1 MLTGIAASPGIA
13 LGPARRLHHAGVLEA
28 PSTRAAE
35 SPERERERL
44 QAAIAGARAAIE
56 ADRRTVAARAT
67 AAEAQIFDAHLSL
80 LSDEAMLERA
90 ADAITAGASAER
102 GWHEAACE
110 VAAIYRGLEEPLLR
124 ERAADVL
131 DVGQRVLAVLQGEPA
146 ASIGQA
152 GIVITAELTPADAV
166 ALDSE
171 LITGIAT
178 AHGAPT
184 AHAAILA
191 RALGMP
197 AVVGLGETVLQ
208 IGEGATVLLDGDA
221 GTLVLEPSES
231 TARAA
236 RERAQR
242 RERWR
247 TAALRRAHEPAAT
260 HDGVRVEVFA
270 NVGSPSEAVRAVSL
284 GAEGVGLLRTE
295 FLYLDRAEL
304 PDEDEQVGTLREIA
318 VALQGRPL
326 VIRTLDAGAD
336 KPLAALPMAA
346 EANPFLGVRGIR
358 VSLAVPDVLATQLR
372 AILRIAAEFPVKVM
386 LPMVATVDELIR
398 ARALLDQARIQ
409 TGVDAALEL
418 GIMVEVPAA
427 ALTAARLAEQADFFS
442 LGTNDLTQY
451 TMAAERGNERLA
463 ALSSGLQPA
472 VLRLVDATVRA
483 AGTRSR
489 WVGVC
494 GELAGD
500 PAAAILLV
508 GLGVTELSMAPALI
522 PEVKATLAAVEFQ
535 AAQAAGRA
543 ALDAGDPAEVR
554 ALVAPLLPGDR

>member
-1 MLTGIAASPGIA
+1 MVGIVVVSHSQALAEGVVTLAREMGGAELAIEAAGGLDEPGVLGTDAQRVNAAIERAMSDDGVLVLMDLGSALLSAEFAIEMLGAGSDRVRLSDAPLVEGAVAAAAAASGGATLDEVAAEARDALKMKASQLGPGADGGGRRVGVAAGRRRTGRSRDSQRGGTACPAGRPPDRARPELRRRGARWPRRPAATRSRATSLTNVIALGARCGDTLLISASGPQARQAVDALAGLVREGLGDGISAGPTAAPAAPTAAHPLRRPPHRRATPQPLPAQTMLTGIAASPGIA

-44 QAAIAGARAAIE
+44 QGAIAGARAAIE

-80 LSDEAMLERA
+80 LSDEAMLDRA

-102 GWHEAACE
+102 GWHEAARE

-166 ALDSE
+166 ALDSD

-197 AVVGLGETVLQ
+197 AVVGLGETVLK

-247 TAALRRAHEPAAT
+247 TAAL
-260 HDGVRVEVFA
+260 
-270 NVGSPSEAVRAVSL
+270 
-284 GAEGVGLLRTE
+284 
-295 FLYLDRAEL
+295 
-304 PDEDEQVGTLREIA
+304 
-318 VALQGRPL
+318 
-326 VIRTLDAGAD
+326 
-336 KPLAALPMAA
+336 
-346 EANPFLGVRGIR
+346 
-358 VSLAVPDVLATQLR
+358 
-372 AILRIAAEFPVKVM
+372 
-386 LPMVATVDELIR
+386 
-398 ARALLDQARIQ
+398 
-409 TGVDAALEL
+409 
-418 GIMVEVPAA
+418 
-427 ALTAARLAEQADFFS
+427 AAR
-442 LGTNDLTQY
+442 
-451 TMAAERGNERLA
+451 
-463 ALSSGLQPA
+463 
-472 VLRLVDATVRA
+472 
-483 AGTRSR
+483 SR
-489 WVGVC
+489 
-494 GELAGD
+494 
-500 PAAAILLV
+500 
-508 GLGVTELSMAPALI
+508 
-522 PEVKATLAAVEFQ
+522 
-535 AAQAAGRA
+535 AGRH
-543 ALDAGDPAEVR
+543 P
-554 ALVAPLLPGDR
+554 